1 MKKDSDGNIHI
12 ISSLYEAVGKD
23 AAWNDVVKL
32 LCEYLDATIGFFVF
46 IGEGQYE
53 QDFYATHNFSE
64 SCAKEYS
71 NNWWQHNI
79 WLSTGTA
86 KGLFV
91 HGAILIGTDH
101 VSTAEL
107 HRTAFYREFLVTM
120 PAEHL
125 MTATMFESKNAYETP
140 PMTLNFFR
148 PPGARAFTQNNA
160 DSLRHLYPH
169 IQRAFNLHWEWR
181 SMREQLVTYHASL
194 DNMDFGVMFINP
206 ARRVQ
211 HANRTAKTLG
221 KDILQAGLPGIGSLA
236 QLIDAAAKGDGG
248 ATVYDKTRT
257 ILMALPVSAPVRNT
271 SGETRASVML
281 VLVDPAKRPDA
292 AAEFVSNAFALS
304 KAESRLIP
312 LLLQGKTPA
321 QIAHDLEL
329 KLPTVRSQLSNVFAK
344 TGTTRQ
350 QELIRLLGAL
360 PSVAEMNSA

>member
-1 MKKDSDGNIHI
+1 MKTEPKDI
-12 ISSLYEAVGKD
+12 IFSLYEAVGREE
-23 AAWNDVVKL
+23 AWSDIVKM
-32 LCEYLDATIGFFVF
+32 LCQHLDANIGFFVF

-53 QDFYATHNFSE
+53 QDFYATHNFSA

-71 NNWWQHNI
+71 DYWWQHNI

-86 KGLFV
+86 KGLFLK
-91 HGAILIGTDH
+91 GAVLIGTDH

-107 HRTAFYREFLVTM
+107 HRTAFYRDFLVTM

-125 MTATMFESKNAYETP
+125 LTATMFESSNAYETP

-148 PPGARAFTQNNA
+148 APGAAPFSQA
-160 DSLRHLYPH
+160 DAAALRQLYPH
-169 IQRAFNLHWEWR
+169 IQRAFTLHWEWR

-194 DNMDFGVMFINP
+194 DSMDFGVMFINP

-211 HANRTAKTLG
+211 HVNRTAKALAA
-221 KDILQAGLPGIGSLA
+221 DILQAGLPTAGSVA
-236 QLIDAAAKGDGG
+236 QLIDAAAKGEGG
-248 ATVYDKTRT
+248 ATVFGKSRMMLLT
-257 ILMALPVSAPVRNT
+257 LPVSAPVRNT
-271 SGETRASVML
+271 VGETRASVML
-281 VLVDPAKRPDA
+281 ILVDPEKKPDA
-292 AAEFVSNAFALS
+292 AADFVSNAFALS

-312 LLLQGKTPA
+312 LLLTGKTPA
-321 QIAHDLEL
+321 EMAQALAL

-360 PSVAEMNSA
+360 PNLVETKVA